1 MQGLCAPPHLLYTV
15 GPSAFPPTAEDL
27 IIRSYFRPLL
37 IAALLFQATH
47 LYAQSSV
54 LLADAR
60 HRPPEMIVD
69 EVNDRVSGP
78 LIEILNEA
86 ARIRGYKISWQ
97 IRPFTRTLKQL
108 ETGDTDL
115 APGVMVNAE
124 RQGFV
129 EFIGPFGY
137 DHRPVSFLVR
147 SEDRHRLTSYDELKK
162 IRVGVK
168 QGTIYFPRFDAD
180 ATIQRIDSKDDL
192 NMVQMLARKRFDAMI
207 VNDKDA
213 AESVIRTHQLSGL
226 SWADYEVPRSLP
238 RYYALSKKSRHRAL
252 GPALSATIRSMSASG
267 RIGEIYQA
275 HGLPPIPTTAQRPGH

>member
-1 MQGLCAPPHLLYTV
+1 LCAPPCFLYTV
-15 GPSAFPPTAEDL
+15 QPEAFLSFRGL
-27 IIRSYFRPLL
+27 IIRSC
-37 IAALLFQATH
+37 AAYLVVLALAFQTSS
-47 LYAQSSV
+47 LYAQSRV

-69 EVNDRVSGP
+69 EVKGKVSGP

-86 ARIRGYKISWQ
+86 ARIHGYTVSWQ

-108 ETGDTDL
+108 ESGDTDL
-115 APGVMVNAE
+115 APGVIINAE
-124 RQGFV
+124 RKGFV

-147 SEDRHRLTSYDELKK
+147 SEDKYRLTAYEDLKK

-180 ATIQRIDSKDDL
+180 TTIQRIESKDDL

-207 VNDKDA
+207 VNDREA
-213 AESVIRTHQLSGL
+213 AEAVINTYQLSGL
-226 SWADYEVPRSLP
+226 SWADYEVPRSQP
-238 RYYALSKKSRHRAL
+238 RHYALSKKSRHRSLA
-252 GPALSATIRSMSASG
+252 PALSATIRSMSKSG
-267 RIGEIYQA
+267 RIAEIYQA
-275 HGLPPIPTTAQRPGH
+275 HGLPPIPTTAQRPGQ